1 MTELFNIIIRSL
13 KILFSKE
20 ILKITIMSSFFST
33 IIIFIFLFI
42 FWNTLPSLG
51 WAKKIF
57 GGFYNTIFNYFW
69 TYIVT
74 STFVFLFSPISTIIS
89 GLFLETVVRK
99 VNLIEKQKT
108 INDGYGFFLGVIAG
122 LKILVLSALVYI
134 IILFLKWWLGL
145 NIILALLLQTIAIG
159 HILGKEY
166 YEIVAACN
174 IKKLTVGEFKRDNY
188 FNILTTGVIISFFFI
203 IPILNLFAPIL
214 STILMTI
221 KVRKL
226 EETR

>member
-74 STFVFLFSPISTIIS
+74 STFVFLFSPISTAIS
-89 GLFLETVVRK
+89 ELF
-99 VNLIEKQKT
+99 
-108 INDGYGFFLGVIAG
+108 
-122 LKILVLSALVYI
+122 
-134 IILFLKWWLGL
+134 
-145 NIILALLLQTIAIG
+145 
-159 HILGKEY
+159 
-166 YEIVAACN
+166 
-174 IKKLTVGEFKRDNY
+174 RDCH
-188 FNILTTGVIISFFFI
+188 
-203 IPILNLFAPIL
+203 
-214 STILMTI
+214 
-221 KVRKL
+221 
-226 EETR
+226 

>member
-1 MTELFNIIIRSL
+1 M
-13 KILFSKE
+13 
-20 ILKITIMSSFFST
+20 
-33 IIIFIFLFI
+33 
-42 FWNTLPSLG
+42 
-51 WAKKIF
+51 
-57 GGFYNTIFNYFW
+57 
-69 TYIVT
+69 
-74 STFVFLFSPISTIIS
+74 
-89 GLFLETVVRK
+89 
-99 VNLIEKQKT
+99 
-108 INDGYGFFLGVIAG
+108 
-122 LKILVLSALVYI
+122 
-134 IILFLKWWLGL
+134 
-145 NIILALLLQTIAIG
+145 ALLLQTIAIG

>member
-1 MTELFNIIIRSL
+1 MTELFNIITRSL

-20 ILKITIMSSFFST
+20 ILKITIISSFFST

-89 GLFLETVVRK
+89 GLFLETVVKK

-122 LKILVLSALVYI
+122 LKVLVLSALVYI
-134 IILFLKWWLGL
+134 IILFLKR
-145 NIILALLLQTIAIG
+145 IL
-159 HILGKEY
+159 
-166 YEIVAACN
+166 
-174 IKKLTVGEFKRDNY
+174 IK
-188 FNILTTGVIISFFFI
+188 
-203 IPILNLFAPIL
+203 NL
-214 STILMTI
+214 
-221 KVRKL
+221 
-226 EETR
+226 